1 MPVTRRSTRLPEKEV
16 DMGLLWTIIVLGI
29 VLVAVPAVAAY
40 TLFEMSPFGR
50 HSDHFRDPQTGGR
63 RWDAPNLE
71 DGHY

>member
-40 TLFEMSPFGR
+40 TLFEMSPFVGR
-50 HSDHFRDPQTGGR
+50 PEPRGR
-63 RWDAPNLE
+63 PLLE
-71 DGHY
+71 D